1 MHCPPKLVVTGN
13 LEDNPTWSEAM
24 SGENAADYYNAA
36 IEELITL
43 QKKLHCWKLVRYE
56 STMNVLPSTWAFKCK
71 RYPDGRI
78 KKFKA
83 RFCAR
88 GDRQKEGIDYFE
100 TWSPVVQWQTV
111 RLMMIFSSILGLK
124 SAQADITAAFVHTD
138 LPETVYI
145 TQPKG
150 FEYSDPNDP
159 DTKYVLKLNKALY
172 GLKQAPRHFFNH
184 LKDRLEKHNVRQ
196 STCDPCLFIGDDI
209 VVVVYVDDLLLYA
222 KDDKIIDKLIKD
234 LHDDG
239 VWIRKEGSAEGF
251 LGVDIQQ
258 MMMVPSL
265 LPRLVSLVEYLMP
278 LVSMQATPCR
288 RL

>member
-1 MHCPPKLVVTGN
+1 
-13 LEDNPTWSEAM
+13 M
-24 SGENAADYYNAA
+24 SGENAANYYNAA

-43 QKKLHCWKLVRYE
+43 QEKLHCWELIRYK

-124 SAQADITAAFVHTD
+124 SAQANITAAFVHAD

-145 TQPKG
+145 NQPKG
-150 FEYSDPNDP
+150 FEYTDPNNL

-196 STCDPCLFIGDDI
+196 STCDPCLFIGDSII
-209 VVVVYVDDLLLYA
+209 VVMYVNDLLLYA
-222 KDDKIIDKLIKD
+222 KDDKTINKLIKH

-239 VWIRKEGSAEGF
+239 FWIQKEGSAEGF

-258 MMMVPSL
+258 SDDGTFTITQTGL
-265 LPRLVSLVEYLMP
+265 IS
-278 LVSMQATPCR
+278 
-288 RL
+288 